1 MQDLWCRLMKSKKY
15 TPISYIPNNM
25 SKFRAFFYSIVNKL
39 ICEFSF
45 KMGIF
50 LFFVGS
56 ERLQYLILYFPILST
71 LESILYSIPMHG
83 ILSGKNTESI
93 FDPKALL
100 FISQEKI
107 FFLVYLFYFQSVG
120 HLGYEGFYLSVK
132 RL

>member
-1 MQDLWCRLMKSKKY
+1 
-15 TPISYIPNNM
+15 M

-100 FISQEKI
+100 
-107 FFLVYLFYFQSVG
+107 
-120 HLGYEGFYLSVK
+120 VK
-132 RL
+132 TARANAARK

>member
-1 MQDLWCRLMKSKKY
+1 
-15 TPISYIPNNM
+15 M

-39 ICEFSF
+39 IWEFSF

-93 FDPKALL
+93 FDPKALVVRVRTV
-100 FISQEKI
+100 KPTD
-107 FFLVYLFYFQSVG
+107 
-120 HLGYEGFYLSVK
+120 LGRS
-132 RL
+132 